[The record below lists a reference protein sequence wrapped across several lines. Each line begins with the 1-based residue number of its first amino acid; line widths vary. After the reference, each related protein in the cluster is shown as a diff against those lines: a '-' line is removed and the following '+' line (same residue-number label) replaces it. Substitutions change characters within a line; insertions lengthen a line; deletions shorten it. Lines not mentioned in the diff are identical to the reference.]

1 MKNQLMKTKPVQKM
15 KLNSS
20 EKMKQKSFN
29 IRNIT
34 GKGDK
39 AQTLILE
46 GDLGIKNAAAMTKT
60 LLSLKF
66 NGEKLIF
73 NLRKVEKL
81 DITTI
86 QVVRSFEKYLTD
98 MGIKIEITSEFSDDI
113 KKLLANT
120 GFTSSLSNS

>member
-86 QVVRSFEKYLTD
+86 QVVRSFEKHLTD